1 MRSPV
6 LRVTDLADGGVVAGG
21 GRFGHRHKPLLGMA
35 PGWAGWSRCR
45 GDGQVSWLVSVTADR
60 ALASSTRFLP
70 AAQAAMSAA
79 RARRLTAR
87 GLPRP
92 DWWMSAVASSVKAG
106 RIGRPAA
113 SGGGRC
119 IRPRCRTGH
128 PGLGAL
134 PQHQAPARLTSTT
147 YRPQSSR
154 PRSTL
159 QNGPTRPWSKSNS
172 PSLHQN
178 TIRTRAIQCTMKPSP
193 CPSTARCGRPS
204 GPGCVCGRTQ
214 PGQLRAGVLGEIRA
228 LEAAFD
234 GIWVYFNVGLCVDSP
249 CRRFAVIA
257 L

>member
-1 MRSPV
+1 MSR
-6 LRVTDLADGGVVAGG
+6 RWAGVVAGFGDG
-21 GRFGHRHKPLLGMA
+21 GSGAGFVDEVLAGGAGGDECGEGEAVDGAGFAAAGLVDERGRVVGESGSDRPASCKWWWTYPSKMSNW
-35 PGWAGWSRCR
+35 PPWAGCIATTP
-45 GDGQVSWLVSVTADR
+45 GACTA
-60 ALASSTRFLP
+60 
-70 AAQAAMSAA
+70 
-79 RARRLTAR
+79 
-87 GLPRP
+87 
-92 DWWMSAVASSVKAG
+92 
-106 RIGRPAA
+106 
-113 SGGGRC
+113 
-119 IRPRCRTGH
+119 
-128 PGLGAL
+128 
-134 PQHQAPARLTSTT
+134 TSTT

-257 L
+257 LCVSGQTARSALVTAFTDGWSEVPARTLHTISR